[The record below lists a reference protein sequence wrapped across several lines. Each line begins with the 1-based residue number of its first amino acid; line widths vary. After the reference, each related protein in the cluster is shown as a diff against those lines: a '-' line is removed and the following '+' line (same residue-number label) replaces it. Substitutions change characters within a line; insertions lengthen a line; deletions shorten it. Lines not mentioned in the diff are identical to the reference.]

1 MQAAREARRRGGD
14 MRAVQC
20 VAYGEAKDLVVT
32 DLPDPVAGPG
42 QVVIAVEAT
51 GLGFVDGLHVR
62 GGYQIRHPLPF
73 IPGTEIAGRVIAL
86 GQGAPPALMGARV
99 LAFSE
104 TGGLAEK
111 IAVPA
116 EACAILPDSVS
127 APSAASALINYCT
140 ALYGL
145 EDCGHV
151 RAGESVLVLGAG
163 GGVGMAVIDVAKSLG
178 AFVIAA
184 ASSHARRDA
193 ALARG
198 ADLAVDYTQPDWRR
212 TLERDLAG
220 RPVNIVWDSVGAGWS
235 ETAFRCLA
243 PGGRH
248 LVVGFAGGDI
258 ARLPLNL
265 ALLKRASLVGVDWGG
280 HIRADRAAG
289 AELLIRLVT
298 RMTRGVLSPRPD
310 STYALAEA
318 PAALDALMTR
328 ASVGKAVVLPQS

>member
-1 MQAAREARRRGGD
+1 
-14 MRAVQC
+14 MRAIQC
-20 VAYGEAKDLVVT
+20 VAYGEARDLILAE
-32 DLPDPVAGPG
+32 LPDPTPGAGE
-42 QVVIAVEAT
+42 VVLAIEAT

-73 IPGTEIAGRVIAL
+73 IPGTEIAGRVIGL
-86 GQGAPPALMGARV
+86 GDGAPPALMGARV

-104 TGGLAEK
+104 KGGLAEK
-111 IAVPA
+111 IAVA
-116 EACAILPDSVS
+116 AAACAPLPDSVS
-127 APSAASALINYCT
+127 SQAAASALINYCT

-145 EDCGHV
+145 EDCGHA
-151 RAGESVLVLGAG
+151 RAGESLLVLGAA

-184 ASSHARRDA
+184 ASSEAKRKA

-198 ADLAVDYTQPDWRR
+198 ADLAIDYTAADWRK

-220 RPVNIVWDSVGAGWS
+220 RPLNLVWDSVGGAWS

-248 LVVGFAGGDI
+248 LVVGFAAGEI

-289 AELLIRLVT
+289 AELMRRLIG
-298 RMTRGVLSPRPD
+298 RMAAGKISPRPD
-310 STYALAEA
+310 STHPLAEA
-318 PAALDALMTR
+318 PVALAALMSR
-328 ASVGKAVVLPQS
+328 RSIGKPVVLPQS